1 LVIGFAIAAACG
13 TSPIGVIACGAIA
26 GAAGGAVSEGSQGRD
41 PVQGAVVGGL
51 FGGAFGNAAKA
62 LMAAKSV
69 QAGAT
74 SAGTVGGNALP
85 SSSPKAAADVR
96 KFSDYIFKAG
106 ANHGKTPVFTRL
118 GFSRTNSEELVEI
131 YTSQAAEKYA
141 RGSYTLGKKDE
152 YGQRINIE
160 IELHG
165 IGNARGNVS
174 YLTSGWMVKSD
185 GSLMLNTPFSGFS
198 R

>member
-1 LVIGFAIAAACG
+1 VRKCG
-13 TSPIGVIACGAIA
+13 LWGHSVGGVPIRYRLRSDRRG
-26 GAAGGAVSEGSQGRD
+26 AGGAVSEGSQGRD
-41 PVQGAVVGGL
+41 PVQGAVVGAL

-74 SAGTVGGNALP
+74 SAGTVGSNALP
-85 SSSPKAAADVR
+85 SSSPKAAVDVR

-106 ANHGKTPVFTRL
+106 ANHGKTPVFTRI

-131 YTSQAAEKYA
+131 YTSQAAVY
-141 RGSYTLGKKDE
+141 R
-152 YGQRINIE
+152 RWI
-160 IELHG
+160 
-165 IGNARGNVS
+165 RR
-174 YLTSGWMVKSD
+174 D
-185 GSLMLNTPFSGFS
+185 GLSVGVPE